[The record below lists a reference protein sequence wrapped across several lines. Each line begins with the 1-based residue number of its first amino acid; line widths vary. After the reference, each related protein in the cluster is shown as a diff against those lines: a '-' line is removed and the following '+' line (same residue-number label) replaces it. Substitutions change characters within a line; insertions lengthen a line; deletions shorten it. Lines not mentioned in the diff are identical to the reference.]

1 MAIRS
6 KMQGRKQQHAV
17 KPAIDLDTYQASCA
31 ENNVTKWWIEDLHL
45 LDLDK
50 SLLTSGAWINA
61 AIINA
66 CQVVLSKQ
74 FSLDLNFQ
82 DVGCGLTMCF
92 SIVSGSFIQ
101 ILHDSDR
108 HHWLTI
114 SNIGSDQTEVV
125 QVYDSMFS
133 YSTSSLR
140 AQVACLLHT
149 CKPSFVLNFVDVH
162 KQVGHNDCGVFSVA
176 YAVSLCFDQQ
186 PGELMFD
193 QSLMRHHLV
202 TCLQLQQF
210 TMFPAKSKRRRNLK
224 IRNSENVNVF
234 CICRMPDIPHQPDM
248 ICCSKCSTWFHADVC
263 VGAIPEDA
271 WKKHTQWHCPSCKQL
286 AT

>member
-6 KMQGRKQQHAV
+6 KLQGRKQQHAV

-61 AIINA
+61 AIMNA

-133 YSTSSLR
+133 YSTSSLQ
-140 AQVACLLHT
+140 AKVACLLHT

-162 KQVGHNDCGVFSVA
+162 KQVGHNDFGVFSVA
-176 YAVSLCFDQQ
+176 HAESLCFDQKR
-186 PGELMFD
+186 G
-193 QSLMRHHLV
+193 SL
-202 TCLQLQQF
+202 CL
-210 TMFPAKSKRRRNLK
+210 TK
-224 IRNSENVNVF
+224 V
-234 CICRMPDIPHQPDM
+234 
-248 ICCSKCSTWFHADVC
+248 
-263 VGAIPEDA
+263 
-271 WKKHTQWHCPSCKQL
+271 
-286 AT
+286 